1 MNEEEYD
8 NPFVECEICDTMVR
22 FNDYNSHVQE
32 CGRYRTMPM
41 QLGDMFSPFFVSPRE
56 QPLLED
62 ADENENENEDENEEN
77 DENDENDGFPFIN
90 TSTNSLFQFPLAPLN
105 IPFPNNAN
113 YTMSNVNTNNRF
125 AEMILRELIQS
136 SQQLAN
142 PNDSAP
148 AQPEMVQYT
157 INLDFTVPPPDEE
170 SSTQNVE
177 REQTLNQIANNIV
190 NGTLSVDSIDEQMDF
205 IQGRLDG
212 NPLSE
217 SDVEE
222 RTMMINRITQLIQN
236 HNQRTFANISNL
248 LSQTIVPSSIESGQ
262 GQRIQYTSSE
272 LQSMEGNI
280 ETGVINS
287 YDPIVPAPSLPVL
300 NPFSQPFSLQN
311 IPFTSLFGPPQ
322 IVDEYEYNLF
332 LANRMGRVEK
342 GIDNIDEVST
352 IITECPDDELCA
364 ICQETIKD
372 VKENNVT
379 IRKLSC
385 KHIFCEPCIQ
395 TWFQKNVKCPVCQI
409 DLDENK
415 NIHNQE
421 SSL

>member
-32 CGRYRTMPM
+32 CGRYSSMPM

-56 QPLLED
+56 QPTLLED
-62 ADENENENEDENEEN
+62 ADENENE

-90 TSTNSLFQFPLAPLN
+90 TSNNSLFQFPLAPLN

-142 PNDSAP
+142 PNDSDP

-170 SSTQNVE
+170 SSTQNLE

-212 NPLSE
+212 NPLSD

-222 RTMMINRITQLIQN
+222 RTVMINRITQLIQN
-236 HNQRTFANISNL
+236 HNQRTFTNISNL
-248 LSQTIVPSSIESGQ
+248 LSQAIVPHHISSIENGQ

-272 LQSMEGNI
+272 LQSMEENT
-280 ETGVINS
+280 ENGVVNS
-287 YDPIVPAPSLPVL
+287 SDPIVPAPSLPVL
-300 NPFSQPFSLQN
+300 NPFAQP
-311 IPFTSLFGPPQ
+311 IFTSLFGPPQ

-352 IITECPDDELCA
+352 IITECPDDELCP

-395 TWFQKNVKCPVCQI
+395 TWLHKNVKCPVCQI

-415 NIHNQE
+415 TILNQE
-421 SSL
+421 STSLSPL